1 MKLKIFFQYAL
12 TAALLVLVGTTAL
25 AQAGFSTAFDNGGKT
40 IRGNYQLIGNQ
51 SDASYNLNLPV
62 IDNCP
67 STVKWARLYWAGHA
81 GGGNIDQVRL
91 KGPGGLNR
99 AVQAGGGHKE
109 SNAVV
114 WNDADYLIYR
124 VQFTT
129 GRDLDIR
136 VTIQEPNL
144 GVAGWCRGQPNN
156 FNYAEWSGD
165 NTGQGREAIL
175 FKINNMRAAGINKI
189 KFNYSTW
196 WYGSKGDN
204 VAILVEGYR
213 GGTMQKV
220 GYDWVNVGG
229 TRVGTYTFDPVDI
242 RQVGGGCRPDPGNVG
257 DFEYTFN
264 DGRLIWYKPDGTR
277 YVAGQNEDLDPTKT
291 IVNDGT
297 RVTDDSYYYKWAD
310 VTADLQA
317 LATAGNLNGA
327 YEVDGIYNEGGASWK
342 FGAGWALVVVYENPK
357 LGEER
362 IIKIQDGFQRVGA
375 GAATTSEDTFSGYLK
390 PIRGS
395 ELFGQVTL
403 GGEPN
408 VSGDNFKVKTTQI
421 SYNGRTPSNFLNGTV
436 TIHNEAA
443 QVNNRGWDVSIFGND
458 NIIPVGSTFFKTTYV
473 ANEGGYDAFIK
484 IVNAVSAVTVHPVYD
499 IETKVLNTANVDIEG
514 QRVPLNTEAKY
525 QIKMRNISRDSI
537 TSPKLEV
544 LLPKNLS
551 YEGIEGA
558 LPAGV
563 STPTSTN
570 VGGQTLLTFNMTPG
584 ALPNRASDFKTITI
598 KVKTTNDCNALIDAC
613 NLKVLPV
620 PNFLQLAVST
630 PTEAGGQED
639 TS

>member
-62 IDNCP
+62 IDNGP

-144 GVAGWCRGQPNN
+144 GVAGWCRGYPSNS
-156 FNYAEWSGD
+156 NYAEWSGD

-175 FKINNMRAAGINKI
+175 FKVNNMRAAGINKI

-196 WYGSKGDN
+196 WFGSKGDN
-204 VAILVEGYR
+204 VAILVEGYK
-213 GGTMQKV
+213 GGTMQRS

-242 RQVGGGCRPDPGNVG
+242 TQVGGGCRPDPGNVG

-342 FGAGWALVVVYENPK
+342 FGAGWALVVVY
-357 LGEER
+357 
-362 IIKIQDGFQRVGA
+362 
-375 GAATTSEDTFSGYLK
+375 
-390 PIRGS
+390 
-395 ELFGQVTL
+395 
-403 GGEPN
+403 
-408 VSGDNFKVKTTQI
+408 
-421 SYNGRTPSNFLNGTV
+421 
-436 TIHNEAA
+436 
-443 QVNNRGWDVSIFGND
+443 
-458 NIIPVGSTFFKTTYV
+458 
-473 ANEGGYDAFIK
+473 
-484 IVNAVSAVTVHPVYD
+484 
-499 IETKVLNTANVDIEG
+499 
-514 QRVPLNTEAKY
+514 
-525 QIKMRNISRDSI
+525 
-537 TSPKLEV
+537 
-544 LLPKNLS
+544 
-551 YEGIEGA
+551 
-558 LPAGV
+558 
-563 STPTSTN
+563 
-570 VGGQTLLTFNMTPG
+570 
-584 ALPNRASDFKTITI
+584 
-598 KVKTTNDCNALIDAC
+598 
-613 NLKVLPV
+613 
-620 PNFLQLAVST
+620 
-630 PTEAGGQED
+630 
-639 TS
+639 